1 MFRRSLIVWKLSAV
15 FIAIILVVF
24 VILAYVNNRVDGH
37 YALASARD
45 QCRFNSAT
53 IWQSIKKP
61 LMARDNESIK
71 EIIGS
76 LVKDNPAYREMRL
89 VSHEGRI
96 AGSAYD
102 AGEERL
108 PRESR
113 SCQVC
118 HRYDDPFDGAAVSHH
133 DEIVELPDGTRAVSV
148 ITPILNE
155 ATCSTAACHAHADA
169 PPVLGFLQA
178 DYSLHQV
185 DVLTST
191 RNSQTVVAALI
202 AILLGTLG
210 TWFMVGR
217 LLDRPLR
224 SLITGMKRIAGGDLD
239 FRMDVRRKDE
249 FATAAESFNDMTSKF
264 ELLLCKLRETKD
276 YLEGIL
282 ESSADIIVTVNRAGF
297 IQTFNTGAEKVLG
310 YAREEV
316 IDQPVAKLF
325 ADPLER
331 DVVIARLKGS
341 DHVANYETR
350 FLAKSGEI
358 RDIIFSL
365 SRLRGPY
372 EFHLGT
378 FAIGKDVT
386 NEKRLQR
393 KLIQSERFT
402 AIGQSFVGL
411 QHALKNMLSLLKGGS
426 YMVKTGIKKADQEM
440 LADGWEIVEEGISSI
455 TELSKD
461 MLRYVKRWEPEFEW
475 VSVGKIIEKIDSAI
489 AQAASAKGVGFST
502 SVPPELPDVYC
513 DSNLIYSA
521 IMDIVSN
528 AMDACLSKEYPEGA
542 SPRIDLAAT
551 YDEGSGK
558 LAIEIRDNG
567 PGMPEEVKDNI
578 FTPFFSTKKNKGTG
592 LGLALTAR
600 VVSLH
605 NGTIEVTSEPD
616 RGAAFHMLLP
626 VGGPDKCKENRDGEK
641 GDGHR

>member
-15 FIAIILVVF
+15 FITIILAVF
-24 VILAYVNNRVDGH
+24 VMLAYLNNLVDEH

-45 QCRFNSAT
+45 LCRLNSAT
-53 IWQSIKKP
+53 IRQSIKRP
-61 LMARDNESIK
+61 LMTRDNEGVK

-76 LVKDNPAYREMRL
+76 LVKDNADYREVRL

-96 AGSAYD
+96 AASAYG

-108 PRESR
+108 TQESQ

-118 HRYDDPFDGAAVSHH
+118 HRYDDPLDGAAVSHH
-133 DEIVELPDGTRAVSV
+133 DEIMELPEGTRAVSV

-155 ATCSTAACHAHADA
+155 AACSTADCHAHADGF
-169 PPVLGFLQA
+169 PVLGFLQA
-178 DYSLHQV
+178 DYSLHRV

-210 TWFMVGR
+210 TWFMVSR
-217 LLDRPLR
+217 LLDRPMR

-239 FRMDVRRKDE
+239 FRMNVRRKDE
-249 FATAAESFNDMTSKF
+249 FATAAESFNDMTSKL
-264 ELLLCKLRETKD
+264 ELSLCKLRETKD
-276 YLEGIL
+276 TLEGIL
-282 ESSADIIVTVNRAGF
+282 ESSADIIVTVNPSGF
-297 IQTFNTGAEKVLG
+297 IQTFNAGAEKVLG

-316 IDQPVAKLF
+316 IDQPVEKLF
-325 ADPLER
+325 ADPQER

-341 DHVANYETR
+341 DHVANHETR
-350 FLAKSGEI
+350 FLTKRGES

-372 EFHLGT
+372 GFPIGT

-386 NEKRLQR
+386 HEKQLQR
-393 KLIQSERFT
+393 QLIQSERFT

-411 QHALKNMLSLLKGGS
+411 QHAMKNMLSLLKGGS

-461 MLRYVKRWEPEFEW
+461 MLRYVKRWEPEFAW
-475 VSVGKIIEKIDSAI
+475 VSVGKIIEKIDSVTTQTASDKG
-489 AQAASAKGVGFST
+489 AAFCT
-502 SVPPELPDVYC
+502 SVPPDLPEVYC
-513 DSNLIYSA
+513 DSSLIHSA

-528 AMDACLSKEYPEGA
+528 AMDACLSKEYEEGQA
-542 SPRIDLAAT
+542 PRIDLTAT
-551 YDEGSGK
+551 YDEASEK

-567 PGMPEEVKDNI
+567 PGISEEVKDNI
-578 FTPFFSTKKNKGTG
+578 FTPFFSTKRNKGTG

-616 RGAAFHMLLP
+616 RGAVFQILLP
-626 VGGPDKCKENRDGEK
+626 TGGPDKCKENRDGEE